1 MNNNI
6 KFLIISVIYLVIDV
20 IWISLNIKMYND
32 NTVRIQGK
40 LSAISLKIILTIILS
55 YILLII
61 SIIHIAIPLTVNNI
75 KKDDELKDKLYK
87 SMLYGGITGL
97 SIYGTYNLISIIIY
111 ENVSYIIAIIDSI
124 WGFFIFSLLT
134 FTYLNLN

>member
-32 NTVRIQGK
+32 NTIRIQGK
-40 LSAISLKIILTIILS
+40 LSALSWKIILTIILS
-55 YILLII
+55 YILLVI

-75 KKDDELKDKLYK
+75 NKDDELTDKLYK

-97 SIYGTYNLISIIIY
+97 SIYGTYNLVSIIIY
-111 ENVSYIIAIIDSI
+111 ENFSYIIGIIDSI

-134 FTYLNLN
+134 FIYLNLN

>member
-32 NTVRIQGK
+32 NTIRIQGK
-40 LSAISLKIILTIILS
+40 LSALSWKIILTIILS
-55 YILLII
+55 YILLVI

-75 KKDDELKDKLYK
+75 KKDDELIDKLYK

-97 SIYGTYNLISIIIY
+97 SIYGTYNLVSIIIY
-111 ENVSYIIAIIDSI
+111 ENFSYIIGIIDSI

-134 FTYLNLN
+134 FIYLNLN

>member
-97 SIYGTYNLISIIIY
+97 SIYGTYNLVSIIIY
-111 ENVSYIIAIIDSI
+111 ENFSYIIAIIDSI

>member
-32 NTVRIQGK
+32 NTIRIQGK
-40 LSAISLKIILTIILS
+40 LSALSWKIILTIILS
-55 YILLII
+55 YILLVI

-97 SIYGTYNLISIIIY
+97 SIYGTYNLVSIIIY
-111 ENVSYIIAIIDSI
+111 ENFSYIIAIIDSI

-134 FTYLNLN
+134 FIYLNLN

>member
-32 NTVRIQGK
+32 NTIRIQGK
-40 LSAISLKIILTIILS
+40 LSALSWKIILTIILS
-55 YILLII
+55 YILLVI

-75 KKDDELKDKLYK
+75 KKDDELTDKLYK

-97 SIYGTYNLISIIIY
+97 SIYGTYNLVSIIIY
-111 ENVSYIIAIIDSI
+111 ENFSYIIGIIDSI
-124 WGFFIFSLLT
+124 WGFFIFSMLT
-134 FTYLNLN
+134 FIYLNLN

>member
-6 KFLIISVIYLVIDV
+6 KFLIISVINLVIDV

-32 NTVRIQGK
+32 NTIRIQGK
-40 LSAISLKIILTIILS
+40 LSALSWKIILTIILS
-55 YILLII
+55 YILLVI

-97 SIYGTYNLISIIIY
+97 SIYGTYNLVSIIIY
-111 ENVSYIIAIIDSI
+111 ENFSYIIAIIDSI

-134 FTYLNLN
+134 FIYLNLN

>member
-32 NTVRIQGK
+32 NTIRIQGK
-40 LSAISLKIILTIILS
+40 LSALSWKIILTIILS

-97 SIYGTYNLISIIIY
+97 SIYGTYNLVSIIIY
-111 ENVSYIIAIIDSI
+111 ENFSYIIAIIDSI

-134 FTYLNLN
+134 FIYLNLN

>member
-32 NTVRIQGK
+32 NTIRIQGK
-40 LSAISLKIILTIILS
+40 LSALSWKIILTIILS
-55 YILLII
+55 YILLVI

-75 KKDDELKDKLYK
+75 KTDDELKDKLYK

-97 SIYGTYNLISIIIY
+97 SIYGTYNLVSIIIY
-111 ENVSYIIAIIDSI
+111 ENFSYIIAIIDSI

-134 FTYLNLN
+134 FIYLNLN

>member
-6 KFLIISVIYLVIDV
+6 KFLIISVIYLVIDI

-32 NTVRIQGK
+32 NTIRIQGK
-40 LSAISLKIILTIILS
+40 LSALSWKIILTIILS
-55 YILLII
+55 YILLVI

-97 SIYGTYNLISIIIY
+97 SIYGTYNLVSIIIY
-111 ENVSYIIAIIDSI
+111 ENFSYIIAIIDSI

-134 FTYLNLN
+134 FIYLNLN

>member
-111 ENVSYIIAIIDSI
+111 ENFSYIIAIIDSI

>member
-20 IWISLNIKMYND
+20 MWISLNIKMYND
-32 NTVRIQGK
+32 NTIRIQGK
-40 LSAISLKIILTIILS
+40 LSALSWKIILTIILS
-55 YILLII
+55 YILLVI

-75 KKDDELKDKLYK
+75 KKDDELIDKLYK

-97 SIYGTYNLISIIIY
+97 SIYGTYNLVSIIIY
-111 ENVSYIIAIIDSI
+111 ENFSYIIGIIDSI

-134 FTYLNLN
+134 FIYLNLN

>member
-32 NTVRIQGK
+32 NTIRIQGK
-40 LSAISLKIILTIILS
+40 LSALSWKIILTIILS
-55 YILLII
+55 YILLVI
-61 SIIHIAIPLTVNNI
+61 SIIHIALPLTVNNI

-97 SIYGTYNLISIIIY
+97 SIYGTYNLVSIIIY
-111 ENVSYIIAIIDSI
+111 ENFSYIIAIIDSI

-134 FTYLNLN
+134 FIYLNLN

>member
-32 NTVRIQGK
+32 NTIRIQGK
-40 LSAISLKIILTIILS
+40 LSALSWKIILTIILS
-55 YILLII
+55 YILLVI

-97 SIYGTYNLISIIIY
+97 SIYGTYNLVSIIIY
-111 ENVSYIIAIIDSI
+111 ENFSYIIAIIDSI
-124 WGFFIFSLLT
+124 WGFFIFSLFT
-134 FTYLNLN
+134 FIYLNLN

>member
-32 NTVRIQGK
+32 NTIRIQGK
-40 LSAISLKIILTIILS
+40 LSALSWKIILTIILS
-55 YILLII
+55 YILLVI

-75 KKDDELKDKLYK
+75 KKDDELTDKLYK

-97 SIYGTYNLISIIIY
+97 SIYGTYNLVSIIIY
-111 ENVSYIIAIIDSI
+111 ENFSYIIGIIDSI
-124 WGFFIFSLLT
+124 WGFFVFSLLT
-134 FTYLNLN
+134 FIYLNLN

>member
-97 SIYGTYNLISIIIY
+97 SIYGTYNLVSIIIY
-111 ENVSYIIAIIDSI
+111 ENFSYIIAIIDSI

-134 FTYLNLN
+134 FIYLNLN

>member
-20 IWISLNIKMYND
+20 IWISLNIKMYNN
-32 NTVRIQGK
+32 NTIRIQGK
-40 LSAISLKIILTIILS
+40 LSAISWKIILTIILS
-55 YILLII
+55 YILLVI

-75 KKDDELKDKLYK
+75 KKDDELIDKLYK

-97 SIYGTYNLISIIIY
+97 TIYGTYNLVSIIIY
-111 ENVSYIIAIIDSI
+111 ENFSYIIAIIDSI

-134 FTYLNLN
+134 FIYLNLN

>member
-32 NTVRIQGK
+32 NTIRIQGK
-40 LSAISLKIILTIILS
+40 LSALSWKIILTIILS
-55 YILLII
+55 YILLVI

-75 KKDDELKDKLYK
+75 KKDDELTDKLYK

-97 SIYGTYNLISIIIY
+97 SIYGTYNLVSIIIY
-111 ENVSYIIAIIDSI
+111 ENFSYIIGIIDSI

-134 FTYLNLN
+134 FIYLNLN

>member
-6 KFLIISVIYLVIDV
+6 KFLIISIIYLVIDV

-32 NTVRIQGK
+32 NTIRIQGK
-40 LSAISLKIILTIILS
+40 LSAISWKIILAIILS
-55 YILLII
+55 YILLVI

-75 KKDDELKDKLYK
+75 KKDDELIDKLYK

-97 SIYGTYNLISIIIY
+97 SIYGTYNLVSIIIY
-111 ENVSYIIAIIDSI
+111 ENFSYIIAIIDSI

-134 FTYLNLN
+134 FIYLNLN